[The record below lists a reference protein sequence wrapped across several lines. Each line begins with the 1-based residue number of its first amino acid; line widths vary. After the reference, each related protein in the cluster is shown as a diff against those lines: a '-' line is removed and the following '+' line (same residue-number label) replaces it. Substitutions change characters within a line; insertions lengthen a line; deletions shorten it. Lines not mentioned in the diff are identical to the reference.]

1 MVVHQCVNLDAL
13 EKCGLEVM
21 TRGWKRMFS
30 DVKHLDMSDP
40 VLDLVTIGW
49 VATSASGRDGVYGRG
64 NSEGK
69 IVPDGLSVSGVL
81 VWIVEEVEGV
91 VIGAVVGDE
100 DRDVSGAVLG
110 GEGWI
115 GRHREL
121 CNFGREE
128 KGISRMGPNKLG
140 KGHDMRGA

>member
-1 MVVHQCVNLDAL
+1 
-13 EKCGLEVM
+13 
-21 TRGWKRMFS
+21 MFR
-30 DVKHLDMSDP
+30 DVKHLDLSDP

-49 VATSASGRDGVYGRG
+49 VAAGAGGRDGVYGRG

-69 IVPDGLSVSGVL
+69 RILDGLSVSGVL

-110 GEGWI
+110 REGWI
-115 GRHREL
+115 GRRREHCVIL
-121 CNFGREE
+121 
-128 KGISRMGPNKLG
+128 
-140 KGHDMRGA
+140 

>member
-1 MVVHQCVNLDAL
+1 
-13 EKCGLEVM
+13 
-21 TRGWKRMFS
+21 MFS

-40 VLDLVTIGW
+40 VLNLVTIGW

-69 IVPDGLSVSGVL
+69 IVLDGLSVSCVL

-100 DRDVSGAVLG
+100 DRDISGAVLG

-115 GRHREL
+115 GRHRECCVIL
-121 CNFGREE
+121 EE
-128 KGISRMGPNKLG
+128 KREVYLEWGPISLAK
-140 KGHDMRGA
+140 DMT

>member
-1 MVVHQCVNLDAL
+1 
-13 EKCGLEVM
+13 
-21 TRGWKRMFS
+21 MFS

-49 VATSASGRDGVYGRG
+49 VATSANGRDGVYGRG

-69 IVPDGLSVSGVL
+69 IVLDGLSVSGAL

-115 GRHREL
+115 GRHR
-121 CNFGREE
+121 NVV
-128 KGISRMGPNKLG
+128 
-140 KGHDMRGA
+140 